1 MGGKEIKNK
10 PEILVLLG
18 ALMKPV
24 KVSIIHCPG
33 HEKGNSLVAQ
43 GNNQAD
49 QEARAVATD
58 TALVMVLKDP
68 SLVDPKFK
76 YRAEDLALIRKNH
89 DYCFNENTGIWH
101 TPEKKKILSQEAAK
115 TMIKQIHQWTISKT
129 KYYVPG
135 LKHLVEQ
142 IVHDCVP
149 CQKVNVYR
157 SKVDA
162 GKRLRGDQPGA
173 YREVDFTEVKPGKY
187 GWLSVSPSVCR

>member
-1 MGGKEIKNK
+1 MKRRAFGLHLRKE
-10 PEILVLLG
+10 
-18 ALMKPV
+18 
-24 KVSIIHCPG
+24 
-33 HEKGNSLVAQ
+33 
-43 GNNQAD
+43 
-49 QEARAVATD
+49 
-58 TALVMVLKDP
+58 
-68 SLVDPKFK
+68 
-76 YRAEDLALIRKNH
+76 
-89 DYCFNENTGIWH
+89 
-101 TPEKKKILSQEAAK
+101 KILPQEAAK
-115 TMIKQIHQWTISKT
+115 TMIKQMHQWTHLGLSKLIQTISKT

-187 GWLSVSPSVCR
+187 GYRYLLVLVDTFSGWTEAFPTKHETA